1 MNRKDELFNDLVKL
15 LTTTRVNFYSSTV
28 TFDGSY
34 YLQWLTNALW
44 YIANNHL
51 TITEAS
57 KQAKEVIPVPNMSK
71 GSAGYNEIKIKKVKA
86 MSLFSDLL
94 HLHAQALSSLLLKPY
109 TKSTGSWKQCQIG

>member
-57 KQAKEVIPVPNMSK
+57 KQAKEVIPVPNLSK
-71 GSAGYNEIKIKKVKA
+71 GSAGYNDITVKA

-94 HLHAQALSSLLLKPY
+94 HLHA
-109 TKSTGSWKQCQIG
+109 